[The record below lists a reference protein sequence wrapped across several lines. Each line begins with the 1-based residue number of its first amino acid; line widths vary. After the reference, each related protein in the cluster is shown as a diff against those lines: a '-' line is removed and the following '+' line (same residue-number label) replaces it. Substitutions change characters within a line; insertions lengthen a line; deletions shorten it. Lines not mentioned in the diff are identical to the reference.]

1 MDLAGLFFLILLAI
15 VFILPLASIIWLIVA
30 YVRYKKYKNQP
41 IDDDEMLE
49 YEVRK
54 TQWHC
59 ALGVFLGFLWC
70 IGLIVLISIFDK
82 YY

>member
-1 MDLAGLFFLILLAI
+1 MDLADLFFLILLSM
-15 VFILPLASIIWLIVA
+15 VFILPLSSIIWLIISF
-30 YVRYKKYKNQP
+30 VRYKKYKNQP

-59 ALGVFLGFLWC
+59 ALGVFLGWFWC
-70 IGLIVLISIFDK
+70 VGFSCLLAIIDWID
-82 YY
+82 